1 MTDISDTL
9 NQLWGM
15 FMDLFYLTLSKYDEI
30 IIFHTS
36 FNQGAAGN
44 QPVSLLDFCITI
56 LVLGVVLSV
65 ILGIRYSVPS
75 QNDLQ

>member
-1 MTDISDTL
+1 MTDISGTL

-15 FMDLFYLTLSKYDEI
+15 IVDLFYLTLSKYDEI
-30 IIFHTS
+30 IIFHS
-36 FNQGAAGN
+36 AEN